1 MKMRHIAIITH
12 EHDEF
17 ASTNYFLRGICE
29 AWRDS
34 GMKVT
39 VLRGLEK
46 RVNAD
51 LAILHVD
58 LTVVPP
64 EYLEFMRQYPLTINA
79 GVADISKRRIS
90 RNVVSRGDG
99 YDGPVIV
106 KTNMN
111 YGGRREGD
119 VARKT
124 SVLQRY
130 IRAVRCRLPWSWR
143 SQIGI
148 WDYRI
153 FDSAAEVPLP
163 VWFNSNLVVERFLSE
178 RRDGFYCTRSW
189 IFLGDAEKNML
200 MYAKQPIIKLSVAVR
215 TEQVE
220 VPDELRG
227 MRLELGFDYG
237 KFDYAIVDG
246 RVVLYDANK
255 TPTTRTFED
264 KRPWLKYM
272 AEDSNICRQRRS
284 TNSAA

>member
-1 MKMRHIAIITH
+1 MRHIAIITH

-17 ASTNYFLRGICE
+17 ANTNYFLRGISE
-29 AWRDS
+29 AWRES

-51 LAILHVD
+51 LGILHVD

-64 EYLEFMRQYPLTINA
+64 EYLEFMRQYPLAING

-90 RNVVSRGDG
+90 RSLVSRGDG

-106 KTNMN
+106 KTDLN
-111 YGGRREGD
+111 YGGRREVD
-119 VARKT
+119 LARK
-124 SVLQRY
+124 SGSLRKY
-130 IRAVRCRLPWSWR
+130 ILAVRQRLPWSWGA
-143 SQIGI
+143 QMGI

-153 FDSAAEVPLP
+153 FKSAAEVPLA
-163 VWFNSNLVVERFLSE
+163 VWFNSSLIVERFLSE
-178 RRDGFYCTRSW
+178 RRDGFYCMRLWT
-189 IFLGDAEKNML
+189 FLGDAEKNTL
-200 MYAKQPIIKLSVAVR
+200 IYAKQPIIKLKVAVR
-215 TEQVE
+215 TEAVD
-220 VPDELRG
+220 VPDELRR
-227 MRLELGFDYG
+227 MRLELGFEYG

-255 TPTTRTFED
+255 TPTTNTFED

-272 AEDSNICRQRRS
+272 AESSNLFRPRRP
-284 TNSAA
+284 TTSAA